1 MLLQLLQKMDKPV
14 SRWFRPVEVTS
25 CETALCC
32 RGARAPEESFENDLD
47 RQLEDELSLEELM
60 KHRQEPDK
68 VCMVKLKWSFQVIQ

>member
-14 SRWFRPVEVTS
+14 GLTS
-25 CETALCC
+25 CETAFCC
-32 RGARAPEESFENDLD
+32 RGARAAEESFENDVD

-68 VCMVKLKWSFQVIQ
+68 VCMVKLIWSFLIIQSVL